1 MNYRNEGYN
10 IKKIADTTL
19 VPGINNAFFFIKFT
33 NVLQVELAGWT
44 DRVYLGSSEAV
55 KITGKVVPS

>member
-10 IKKIADTTL
+10 VKKIADTLL
-19 VPGINNAFFFIKFT
+19 VPGINNVFFIKFT